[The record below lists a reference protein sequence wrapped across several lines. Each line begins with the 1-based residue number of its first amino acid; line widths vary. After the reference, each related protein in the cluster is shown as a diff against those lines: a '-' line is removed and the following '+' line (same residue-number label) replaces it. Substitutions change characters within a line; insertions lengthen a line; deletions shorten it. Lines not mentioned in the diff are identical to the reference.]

1 MLLTSRWSRG
11 ASVTAGPDGFR
22 LAIPASDDSTYCLA
36 QLDNYSGLPRRLYP
50 TRPHVTLELR
60 ARASSASIHG
70 TWGFGFWNSPY
81 GFSLGQGGGKFSLPA
96 LPNAAWFFHASP
108 ENHLSFC
115 DKPGN
120 GFLAQSFRSPAF
132 DLRLFLA
139 GLLLPFS
146 RRAARRQLSRV
157 IREEGER
164 VQADPTGWSLY
175 RLEWGP
181 TRVTYDVDHTRV
193 METPLS
199 PHPPLGVV
207 IWIDNQFAAFTPEGK
222 IAAGV
227 LANAQPAW
235 IEIADLRLTV

>member
-1 MLLTSRWSRG
+1 MLLNPRWSRG
-11 ASVTAGPDGFR
+11 ASVTPTADGFQ
-22 LAIPASDDSTYCLA
+22 LAIPAGDDSAYRLA

-50 TRPHVTLELR
+50 TRPRAILELR
-60 ARASSASIHG
+60 ARASSASIRG

-81 GFSLGQGGGKFSLPA
+81 GFSFDLGGGKFSLPT

-115 DKPGN
+115 DRPGN

-146 RRAARRQLSRV
+146 RTAARRQLSRV
-157 IREEGER
+157 IREEGAR
-164 VQADPTGWSLY
+164 VPADPTQWGLY
-175 RLEWGP
+175 RLEWSP
-181 TRVTYDVDHTRV
+181 TRVTCEVDHVRV
-193 METPLS
+193 METSLS
-199 PHPPLGVV
+199 PRPPLGVV
-207 IWIDNQFAAFTPEGK
+207 IWIDNQFAAFTPEGR
-222 IAAGV
+222 IASGV

-235 IEIADLRLTV
+235 LEIADLRLTV